1 MGTFDI
7 EKQNARH
14 TYRKHSKKKNRNVH
28 HHNDIK
34 EYECNYDTIDD
45 IDPNINNIRYGSC
58 NTAIHKKKKEK
69 KKQKIHKDS
78 AANSSSFDYSKSS
91 KTIAT
96 NKKLIDSTINSNDSQ
111 KLYKLIDML
120 CNIIAT
126 RDRNDSY
133 YRNLE
138 AHYKE
143 DDQSYKNLRQI
154 VISVMISCM
163 IMILSLFYFIYK
175 YNVEELRSVRE
186 QNSEIINTVR
196 YESDLLN
203 NKNEQLRQILASI
216 NENKKGE

>member
-7 EKQNARH
+7 ERQNARH
-14 TYRKHSKKKNRNVH
+14 KYRKHSKKKNRNIH
-28 HHNDIK
+28 HDNDIK

-45 IDPNINNIRYGSC
+45 IDPNINNIRYGSY
-58 NTAIHKKKKEK
+58 NTIHKKKKKEK
-69 KKQKIHKDS
+69 KKQKMHKDS
-78 AANSSSFDYSKSS
+78 TTNSSFDYSKSS

-126 RDRNDSY
+126 RDRNDAY
-133 YRNLE
+133 HRNLK
-138 AHYKE
+138 AQYKE
-143 DDQSYKNLRQI
+143 DDQSYRNLRQI
-154 VISVMISCM
+154 VISIMISCM